1 MNVVYEV
8 VRNCKCYNRPQA
20 IESRGAGDLYTGSIE
35 PMEGGNCQGKLECLL
50 FPVLPAFDYS
60 QAKQTFKSSIKYIEG
75 DLVQVLED
83 CEEEGRHF

>member
-60 QAKQTFKSSIKYIEG
+60 QANF
-75 DLVQVLED
+75 QVLD
-83 CEEEGRHF
+83 NIY